1 MKWKKY
7 TIETTTAAEDFMSSM
22 LMDLGI
28 EGIEIEDNIPLTKED
43 QADMFIDFLP
53 ELPPDE
59 GISHVSFYVEEDGS
73 DQTEILKQVKI
84 GLEKLRDM
92 VEVGSGVI
100 TSSETEDLDWINNWK
115 KYFTSFT
122 IDDILIKP
130 TWEELKEEDK
140 DKFLIEIDPG
150 ISFGTGK
157 HETTQLCIRQ
167 LQKYVEGKHPK
178 VLDVGC
184 GSGILSIVALKL
196 GAREVVGTDLDADC
210 MTSTRDNM
218 QVNHLDLSLGTFYV
232 GNLIDDEELQEKVGT
247 EEYEIVVANILAPVI
262 IAMAPVIPARL
273 KQGGYFITS
282 GIIDFKENEVKE
294 AIEAAG
300 LTVVE
305 INHQGEWVNIVEDE
319 QVQQDRICIV
329 GGDVNHIGHVLRM
342 KTGEKIRISDQSG
355 RSYFCRILEITE
367 EEVWAQIEDTDEMGT
382 EFSHKVYLFQ
392 GLPKSDKMELIIQKT
407 VELGVYTV
415 IPVAMKNCVVKLDE
429 KKAQSKCKRW
439 QAIAESAAKQSKRT
453 VIPQIQMPLSWKQA
467 LEEAK
472 ELDVVLVP
480 YENERGMEA
489 TREIFRSIPEGA
501 SIGVMIGPEGGF
513 SPEEIAQLDK
523 DMHRISLG
531 RRILRTETAG
541 MATLSML
548 IYELDI

>member
-1 MKWKKY
+1 MKWKKFKIK
-7 TIETTTAAEDFMSSM
+7 TVTDAED
-22 LMDLGI
+22 I
-28 EGIEIEDNIPLTKED
+28 I
-43 QADMFIDFLP
+43 
-53 ELPPDE
+53 
-59 GISHVSFYVEEDGS
+59 ISTLYD
-73 DQTEILKQVKI
+73 I
-84 GLEKLRDM
+84 GLEGAQIEDKVPLTAMEKEQMFVDILPDGPEDDGIAYLSFF
-92 VEVGSGVI
+92 VE
-100 TSSETEDLDWINNWK
+100 ETEDGTLTVNGEEKTEEEILSQVKEELESLRMFCQIGEGSITVDETEDIDWINNWK

-305 INHQGEWVNIVEDE
+305 INHQGEWVNI
-319 QVQQDRICIV
+319 
-329 GGDVNHIGHVLRM
+329 
-342 KTGEKIRISDQSG
+342 T
-355 RSYFCRILEITE
+355 
-367 EEVWAQIEDTDEMGT
+367 AQ
-382 EFSHKVYLFQ
+382 
-392 GLPKSDKMELIIQKT
+392 
-407 VELGVYTV
+407 
-415 IPVAMKNCVVKLDE
+415 
-429 KKAQSKCKRW
+429 
-439 QAIAESAAKQSKRT
+439 KQ
-453 VIPQIQMPLSWKQA
+453 
-467 LEEAK
+467 
-472 ELDVVLVP
+472 
-480 YENERGMEA
+480 
-489 TREIFRSIPEGA
+489 
-501 SIGVMIGPEGGF
+501 
-513 SPEEIAQLDK
+513 
-523 DMHRISLG
+523 
-531 RRILRTETAG
+531 
-541 MATLSML
+541 
-548 IYELDI
+548 